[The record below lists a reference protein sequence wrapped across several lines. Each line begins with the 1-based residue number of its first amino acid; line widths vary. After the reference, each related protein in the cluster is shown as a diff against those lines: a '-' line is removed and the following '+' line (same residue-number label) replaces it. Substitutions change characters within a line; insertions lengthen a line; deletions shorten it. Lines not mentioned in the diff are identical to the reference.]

1 MDLSALEQAL
11 SPVLGGTSLGFASV
25 PLLAVG
31 NEELDVE
38 EITSFEAGYS
48 VVVRNRTFV
57 QATYYRNHVNTFTSG
72 LLPQVGTS
80 LGRLNPAFGPYQPPA
95 SLSPTAAAIVTTALA
110 QTLPPPLF
118 ATMSNRDDG
127 SPVFAVLSLAN
138 FGEADTQGIELSA
151 TTQIN
156 GWRFDASYGWFDFTI
171 KSEAPDVPLAPTLRR
186 IRARS
191 ARRMSRR
198 NSTSARACG
207 WSTVSTGSQVS
218 TPVRFP
224 ATASWIYRRTTR

>member
-1 MDLSALEQAL
+1 M
-11 SPVLGGTSLGFASV
+11 
-25 PLLAVG
+25 
-31 NEELDVE
+31 
-38 EITSFEAGYS
+38 
-48 VVVRNRTFV
+48 RNRTFV

-118 ATMSNRDDG
+118 ASMSNRADG

-151 TTQIN
+151 STQIN
-156 GWRFDASYGWFDFTI
+156 AWRFDASYGWFDFTI
-171 KSEAPDVPLAPTLRR
+171 KSEAPDVPLAPNTPSQQGALGAAYVTPRFDVG
-186 IRARS
+186 ARVRLVDGFDWVS
-191 ARRMSRR
+191 GIYAGPVPGYGVVDLQA
-198 NSTSARACG
+198 NYQVTSALQIGFEVANALNHVHYEIFGGDLLKRRALGHATIG
-207 WSTVSTGSQVS
+207 W
-218 TPVRFP
+218 
-224 ATASWIYRRTTR
+224 